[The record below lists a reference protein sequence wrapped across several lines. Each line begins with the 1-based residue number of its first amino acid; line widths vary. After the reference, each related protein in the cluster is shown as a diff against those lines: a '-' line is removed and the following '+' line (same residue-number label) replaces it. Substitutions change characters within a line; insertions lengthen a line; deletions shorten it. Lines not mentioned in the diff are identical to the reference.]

1 MNVPNKFYG
10 DLPSD
15 ATYGDGPFREV
26 RLFIDGLLAGVVF
39 PLVQP
44 LLHLFRALITKVDI
58 WLFSR
63 VV

>member
-1 MNVPNKFYG
+1 MNVPNKYYG

-26 RLFIDGLLAGVVF
+26 RLFVDGLLAGVVF
-39 PLVQP
+39 PSVGHPFSIAL
-44 LLHLFRALITKVDI
+44 ALIVEVDI
-58 WLFSR
+58 WSFSR